1 MATEQIE
8 LSLDFLAQLARGGFA
23 EKLSPDQR
31 RAIHITTSLD
41 DFIDDALDDD
51 GKQIVLTG
59 NPGDGKTQYILRNK
73 PQYPEPDYFY
83 LYDASEFA
91 DYVDL
96 LEEWSDAFEAGKPGI
111 LAINDGPLYEMTTS
125 YSEDYPFL
133 KTVEEQF
140 QRQIVYDDSEAA
152 DVDFDHLVVID
163 LNNRDVL
170 TRKILVQAIKNLTA
184 DHFLEEGHNHSGTC
198 HIEYNI
204 QKLQNDT
211 IRDNFKELL
220 KTVGKLE
227 EHVTIRDL
235 LNFLAYC
242 ITGGHDECRTDFGE
256 DLRYYNLAFEGKG
269 QIFVLL
275 DEHFN
280 PRDLT
285 HPFIDSRLWA
295 DAEDQVSPRDTED
308 LRDAIHTE
316 FIRQKRRFYF
326 EDELM
331 DIGYTGRDLYHSIN
345 YPFLDMR
352 NNPEQSEEGVKE
364 ETIEM
369 INGYFSPG
377 SSQRSELRLWQAH
390 NYRSKSSLVLI
401 SRTRVSKYDLDRKKP
416 DLHPQIREAMG
427 YTPTHIALEY
437 NGGNNPVRLRITR
450 ELFQSLSALD
460 ANVPYL
466 VRDREEE
473 QQLLEFMEEIE
484 YQEQYSETEGQ
495 ILIKDTGTGKVESLE
510 VHDDRYRVDA
520 R

>member
-8 LSLDFLAQLARGGFA
+8 LTLDFLARLAQGGFA

-31 RAIHITTSLD
+31 RAIHITTGLD
-41 DFIDDALDDD
+41 DFIEAELEA

-73 PQYPEPDYFY
+73 PEYPEPDFFY
-83 LYDASEFA
+83 LQDASEW
-91 DYVDL
+91 DYEPL
-96 LEEWSDAFEAGKPGI
+96 LEEWSGAVDGWRPGI
-111 LAINDGPLYEMTTS
+111 LAINDGPLHEMTTA
-125 YSEDYPFL
+125 YTSEYPFL
-133 KTVEEQF
+133 ETVQEQF
-140 QRQIVYDDSEAA
+140 RRQIVYDDGEAG
-152 DVDFDHLVVID
+152 DVDFSRFVVVD

-170 TRKILVQAIKNLTA
+170 TRKVVLQAIENLTA
-184 DHFLEEGHNHSGTC
+184 DQFLEEGHDHSGTC
-198 HIEYNI
+198 HIQHNI
-204 QKLQNDT
+204 RKLQKDA

-220 KTVGKLE
+220 KTVGKLD

-242 ITGGHDECRTDFGE
+242 ITGGRGDCVTDFGE
-256 DLRYYNLAFEGKG
+256 ELRYYNLAFEGNG
-269 QIFVLL
+269 QIFDLL
-275 DEHFN
+275 DEYFN

-285 HPFIDSRLWA
+285 HPFIDSTLWA
-295 DAEDQVSPRDTED
+295 DAEEQIGPRDVQD
-308 LRDAIHTE
+308 LRDVIHAE

-331 DIGYTGRDLYHSIN
+331 EIGYSGRDLYHSIN

-352 NNPEQSEEGVKE
+352 NNPQQSEEGVKE

-377 SSQRSELRLWQAH
+377 SSQRTELRLWQAH
-390 NYRSKSSLVLI
+390 NYRSKSSLVLV
-401 SRTRVSKYDLDRKKP
+401 SRTRVNKHNLERKKP
-416 DLHPQIREAMG
+416 ALHPEIREAMG
-427 YTPTHIALEY
+427 YTPPHIALEY
-437 NGGNNPVRLRITR
+437 TDGNSPVRLRITR
-450 ELFQSLSALD
+450 ELSQSLSALD
-460 ANVPYL
+460 ANVPYV

-484 YQEQYSETEGQ
+484 YQERYSESEGR
-495 ILIKDTGTGKVESLE
+495 ILIKDTETGDVEAIE
-510 VHDDRYRVDA
+510 VHDDRYRVDV